1 VNARE
6 QYDDIIGNAGATSN
20 LSPEDVLPEILDKL
34 KDVLGEI
41 TDKLNAEKKSMKERR
56 TAKLWLQYIEMIGI
70 LRMLIKAERNGD
82 WKLHLQAVQEMLP
95 YFAAAGHNLYAKSTY
110 IYLQKMQQLPG
121 SHPECTPAC
130 GECKGLSCS
139 NSPKPSNDSDDDLD
153 D

>member
-56 TAKLWLQYIEMIGI
+56 TAKLWL
-70 LRMLIKAERNGD
+70 
-82 WKLHLQAVQEMLP
+82 
-95 YFAAAGHNLYAKSTY
+95 
-110 IYLQKMQQLPG
+110 
-121 SHPECTPAC
+121 
-130 GECKGLSCS
+130 
-139 NSPKPSNDSDDDLD
+139 
-153 D
+153 